1 MVMWDWDILQR
12 GIRELDTM
20 FWCSGNLKDV
30 ICVIKMKVYVFARKL
45 RDDSEL
51 EERGRLLL

>member
-1 MVMWDWDILQR
+1 MVMWDWDILPR
-12 GIRELDTM
+12 GIQEWGTM
-20 FWCSGNLKDV
+20 FWCPDNLKDV

-51 EERGRLLL
+51 EERDRSLL